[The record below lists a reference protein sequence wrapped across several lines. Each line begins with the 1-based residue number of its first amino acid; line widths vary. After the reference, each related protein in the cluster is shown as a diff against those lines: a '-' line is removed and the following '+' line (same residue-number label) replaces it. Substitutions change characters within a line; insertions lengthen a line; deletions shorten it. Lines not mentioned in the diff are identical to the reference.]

1 MLFHKNITT
10 KLLMLLCYVVIC
22 CFSCQKP
29 PAQTT
34 QYKSLFWKISGNGLS
49 KPSYLLGTI
58 HIADDDVTKL
68 ANGSLDEMATCEV
81 MAGELSM
88 DIEDPALLVQMMDAL
103 FMPQDTTL
111 KMLLSEEEYSFIKPI
126 IMQKN
131 PMIGMIAD
139 RMRPIFTATILAE
152 EEHKVTKKPR
162 QAKALDLYLQEAAK
176 EKQIKVIGL
185 ETVEEQMLAFNAIT
199 LKEQA
204 KMLYEGLKNP
214 EKTEK
219 SQGMD
224 TLVNLYLS
232 QDLDRLYKVTNEQ
245 MSKGANYKLLV
256 ERNKNMVDR
265 MEVIMKKQPL
275 FTAVGAAHLP
285 SEVGMIALL
294 RKKGYKVEAIKL

>member
-1 MLFHKNITT
+1 MLFHKNTT
-10 KLLMLLCYVVIC
+10 PKLLMTLCCLVIC
-22 CFSCQKP
+22 CLSCQKP

-58 HIADDDVTKL
+58 HIADDEVTKL

-88 DIEDPALLVQMMDAL
+88 DIEDPAILMKMMSAL

-111 KMLLSEEEYSFIKPI
+111 KMLLSEEEYDFIKPI
-126 IMQKN
+126 IVQKN
-131 PMIGMIAD
+131 PMIGMMVDKI
-139 RMRPIFTATILAE
+139 RPIFTATILAE
-152 EEHKVTKKPR
+152 EEHKTNKKPT
-162 QAKALDLYLQEAAK
+162 QAKALDIYLQEIAK
-176 EKQIKVIGL
+176 EKRIKVVGL
-185 ETVEEQMLAFNAIT
+185 ETIEEQILAFNAIS

-204 KMLYEGLKNP
+204 RMLYEGLKNP
-214 EKTEK
+214 ESSEN

-232 QDLDRLYKVTNEQ
+232 QDLDRLYKVTKEQ

-265 MEVIMKKQPL
+265 MEVIMKKQAL

-285 SEVGMIALL
+285 SDVGIIALL
-294 RKKGYKVEAIKL
+294 RKKGYKVEAVKL